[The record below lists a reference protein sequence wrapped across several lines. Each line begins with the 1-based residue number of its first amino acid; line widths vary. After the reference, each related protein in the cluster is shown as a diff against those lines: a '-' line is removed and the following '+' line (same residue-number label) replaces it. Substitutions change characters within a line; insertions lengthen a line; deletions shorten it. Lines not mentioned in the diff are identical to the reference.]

1 MKLPCLSVRA
11 SLTVLNPSRINETSA
26 PASGLP
32 RLSRTVPLMVASDL
46 LEPAPSVSLVI
57 KDTSAMRDKLK
68 PNALLMRQR
77 PPAKVPIW
85 KPWTKRAGSERRRTL
100 NPQNKPLLSVTAQ
113 INVKLWCL
121 TRVGERVSTE
131 RDSAGLPSFQVVIWA
146 VSPALPRSVLTS
158 TTRNIDPCRH
168 AFAPHFG
175 PC

>member
-46 LEPAPSVSLVI
+46 LEPAASVSLVI

-77 PPAKVPIW
+77 PPRPSPFW
-85 KPWTKRAGSERRRTL
+85 KPWTKRVGSGEETYPEPPKQAVIVCHGVNQCQVIGTL
-100 NPQNKPLLSVTAQ
+100 T
-113 INVKLWCL
+113 C
-121 TRVGERVSTE
+121 VGERVSTE
-131 RDSAGLPSFQVVIWA
+131 RGSAGLTSFQVVIW
-146 VSPALPRSVLTS
+146 
-158 TTRNIDPCRH
+158 
-168 AFAPHFG
+168 
-175 PC
+175 

>member
-46 LEPAPSVSLVI
+46 LEPAPSASLVI

-77 PPAKVPIW
+77 PPRPKSLFGSHGQSELVQRGDVPGTP
-85 KPWTKRAGSERRRTL
+85 KQA
-100 NPQNKPLLSVTAQ
+100 
-113 INVKLWCL
+113 
-121 TRVGERVSTE
+121 
-131 RDSAGLPSFQVVIWA
+131 VI
-146 VSPALPRSVLTS
+146 VCHGV
-158 TTRNIDPCRH
+158 N
-168 AFAPHFG
+168 
-175 PC
+175 